1 MPDLGHKY
9 DAGVIVTG
17 EVAKVLTDLGTTFVE
32 LEAGGAH
39 RIALTF
45 VDQGAAVRAKGV
57 KLHDPIVVRCQLGG
71 MGGPAQA
78 ILGTCILD

>member
-17 EVAKVLTDLGTTFVE
+17 EVAKLLTDLGTTFVD

-45 VDQGAAVRAKGV
+45 ADRGATVRAKGV
-57 KLHDPIVVRCQLGG
+57 KLHDSIVVRCRLGE

-78 ILGTCILD
+78 ILGACVLE